1 MRNSLHILLL
11 CLVCLFVAGCD
22 KSATDSPAPEKE
34 IWVNLNIGVALP
46 DAAGTMRSTRA
57 DGDASHESSAAE
69 AERMQTLRIVVVDKD
84 GNVEANRFLY
94 AGAVD
99 KYGEEHFRVRAN
111 ETKQV
116 YVFVNETNA
125 RVNVYKVDGAVEAI
139 PDFHKYLGDIAVGK
153 PFPREEIAGLEV
165 RLNGGVGDELDAVG
179 DGHEKALGGLPMS
192 KCEEVE
198 VKNVDLSHIVYLHRA
213 AVKFTFNI
221 TNKSSLAR
229 ELTGLSI
236 DKMSRREYYLPRVT
250 EYDTP
255 DGRPVGGKLDIVGFD
270 APNVGAND
278 YYTFEKSFSEGVAL
292 PARSESAV
300 TLPAIY
306 LLEGGFVPE
315 IPLEGKNYSMTISLN
330 GVKTQPKVFD
340 NLDRLPRNT
349 HVVVNITVNNQD
361 VDWTVDLRPYGEVIL
376 NPDFGL
382 DRD

>member
-1 MRNSLHILLL
+1 MRNSIHIAIL
-11 CLVCLFVAGCD
+11 CLVSLFAAGCD
-22 KSATDSPAPEKE
+22 KSVTDAPADEKDV
-34 IWVNLNIGVALP
+34 WVDLNIGIALSDSAVP
-46 DAAGTMRSTRA
+46 ERSSRAGVHEGPA
-57 DGDASHESSAAE
+57 DE
-69 AERMQTLRIVVVDKD
+69 AEKMQTLRIVVVDKD

-94 AGAVD
+94 AGSVVE
-99 KYGEEHFRVRAN
+99 YGEEHFKVRAN

-116 YVFVNETNA
+116 YVFVNEKNESVMVYDA
-125 RVNVYKVDGAVEAI
+125 AGDRVA
-139 PDFHKYLGDIAVGK
+139 DFHAYLGGIEVGE
-153 PFPREEIAGLEV
+153 PFPRTEIEGLEV
-165 RLNGGVGDELDAVG
+165 RLNDGVGSELDAAG
-179 DGHEKALGGLPMS
+179 GGYEDAAGGLPMS
-192 KCEEVE
+192 TCETVE
-198 VKNVDLSHIVYLHRA
+198 VGDTDLSHKIYLHRA

-270 APNVGAND
+270 VPNVGAND

-361 VDWTVDLRPYGEVIL
+361 VDWTVDLRPYGEVKL
-376 NPDFGL
+376 DPDFGL